1 MSSAPS
7 FTDRYRLVTAQ
18 RRPEADSPHTIHGQ
32 RGYVVIL
39 GLVFKN
45 LGQLWGKASFN
56 SIKYAGSNIQSKYFT
71 SNIYNTHHNKHF

>member
-39 GLVFKN
+39 GLVFKKI
-45 LGQLWGKASFN
+45 LVSFGAKLMGYRSFQN
-56 SIKYAGSNIQSKYFT
+56 F
-71 SNIYNTHHNKHF
+71 IY